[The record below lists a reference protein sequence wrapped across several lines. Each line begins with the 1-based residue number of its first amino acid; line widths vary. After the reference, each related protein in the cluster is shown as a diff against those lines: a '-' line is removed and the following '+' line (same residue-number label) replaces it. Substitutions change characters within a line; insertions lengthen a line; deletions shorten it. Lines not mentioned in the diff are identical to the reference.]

1 MTKIAILGANGRLGR
16 VVGKAFIDA
25 GFDVRAVTR
34 TGKVP
39 AELKG
44 ATAVVGDALDRE
56 QLIRAT
62 QGVDI
67 IFNGLNPLYTD
78 WGKCV
83 PMARERH
90 GGVPRQRHAASLPR
104 HRLQLRVADA

>member
-39 AELKG
+39 AELKD
-44 ATAVVGDALDRE
+44 AT
-56 QLIRAT
+56 
-62 QGVDI
+62 
-67 IFNGLNPLYTD
+67 
-78 WGKCV
+78 
-83 PMARERH
+83 
-90 GGVPRQRHAASLPR
+90 
-104 HRLQLRVADA
+104 